1 MVCADNWFSPS
12 IGRPGA
18 CSWHGGVSLLSGLSQ
33 YIVIPL
39 SLVVAFA
46 AVPQIF
52 DVGAHVYHPR
62 FGHGKITG
70 LEGDGY
76 ETKVIISFGA
86 KPEEFHLGA
95 AINSGLRVT
104 TN

>member
-1 MVCADNWFSPS
+1 
-12 IGRPGA
+12 
-18 CSWHGGVSLLSGLSQ
+18 
-33 YIVIPL
+33 
-39 SLVVAFA
+39 LVVAFVASAIVAGLNKKNGSGA
-46 AVPQIF
+46 AVPQIL